1 MKINWQLD
9 ISLKWVRIPL
19 IPYISFTKIK
29 PEVKNPVPKRGSWA
43 ILPVPEDADTLE
55 LPMDR
60 EILPMPAKPAKP
72 TGKGT
77 EHTKEREYDPD
88 KRYRRGMG
96 PMAGTEAYRT
106 IHVRRDLIQ
115 WFRER
120 SNKPLSLHQL
130 RTMKKSPFN
139 HKWEKCDLTCTH
151 RVANDS
157 VLRRVLR
164 NARTA
169 KEEKAGIP
177 QVITFVKKKRGFT
190 LDKDLYKSLLEENSL
205 LNQWQPPTPRISEA
219 AIRAADTVAAYIKE
233 NSEIRR

>member
-1 MKINWQLD
+1 MKINWQYD
-9 ISLKWVRIPL
+9 ISLKWLRIPL
-19 IPYISFTKIK
+19 IPYISLTEIK
-29 PEVKNPVPKRGSWA
+29 PVVVVQTIPA
-43 ILPVPEDADTLE
+43 PEA
-55 LPMDR
+55 
-60 EILPMPAKPAKP
+60 EILPIPAPQAKP

-77 EHTKEREYDPD
+77 KHTKEREYDPNL
-88 KRYRRGMG
+88 RYRRGKG
-96 PMAGTEAYRT
+96 PMAGTEAYRA
-106 IHVRRDLIQ
+106 IHVQRDLIQ
-115 WFRER
+115 WFMER
-120 SNKPLSLHQL
+120 SNKPLSFVQL

-151 RVANDS
+151 KVANDS

-169 KEEKAGIP
+169 KEEKEGIP

>member
-1 MKINWQLD
+1 MKINWQYD
-9 ISLKWVRIPL
+9 ISLKWLRIPL
-19 IPYISFTKIK
+19 IPYISLTEIK
-29 PEVKNPVPKRGSWA
+29 PVVIVQTIPA
-43 ILPVPEDADTLE
+43 PEA
-55 LPMDR
+55 
-60 EILPMPAKPAKP
+60 EILPIPAPPAQP

-88 KRYRRGMG
+88 KRYRRGTG
-96 PMAGTEAYRT
+96 LMAGTEAYRT

-139 HKWEKCDLTCTH
+139 HPWAKCKVDCTH
-151 RVANDS
+151 RVVSEAT
-157 VLRRVLR
+157 LRRVLR